1 MIYPNAFRS
10 AGVGSAIS
18 VGKIGSVSGPV
29 IGGILLSMHL
39 PFAQMFYAAS
49 ALLLI
54 ATIFSTVLAVLYKAR
69 FGEQHEQHAQHNKE
83 NAPVKE
89 MRSALGDS

>member
-1 MIYPNAFRS
+1 MQRRHAAVVLRALS
-10 AGVGSAIS
+10 DA

-29 IGGILLSMHL
+29 IGGILLSMRL
-39 PFAQMFYAAS
+39 PVAQMFYVAS
-49 ALLLI
+49 ALFLI

-69 FGEQHEQHAQHNKE
+69 FGERRGKQD
-83 NAPVKE
+83 APIKE